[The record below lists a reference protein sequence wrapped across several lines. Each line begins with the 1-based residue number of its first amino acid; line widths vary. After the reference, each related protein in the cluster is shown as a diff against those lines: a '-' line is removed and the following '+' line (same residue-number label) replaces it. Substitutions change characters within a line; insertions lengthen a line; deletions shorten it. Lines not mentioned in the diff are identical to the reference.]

1 MLRIF
6 IDFILKTA
14 LEWRVNLTVLRS
26 KFKRIRPV
34 WFLSCSDEVSIIAIM
49 KPEECCRPQS
59 RFFFVHS
66 PSCCQRIDR
75 KLCSDLRFLSE
86 VSRSAGWRALIWV
99 YICVFFVK
107 YLCSREIPRCKKNN
121 RVWGLIDKGKLN
133 CTSNITACQL
143 PAFHRE
149 FRIGRQDGI
158 MLW

>member
-59 RFFFVHS
+59 RFFVHS

-107 YLCSREIPRCKKNN
+107 YLCSREIPRCKKKIIGFEDWLI
-121 RVWGLIDKGKLN
+121 RVSLIVLQ
-133 CTSNITACQL
+133 ILQL
-143 PAFHRE
+143 VSYQHFTENLELRD
-149 FRIGRQDGI
+149 RMR
-158 MLW
+158 

>member
-1 MLRIF
+1 MPDNDESVNWSILATKFMWRIFKCISRTNCISKWMLRIF

-59 RFFFVHS
+59 RFFVHS

-107 YLCSREIPRCKKNN
+107 YLCSREIPRCKK
-121 RVWGLIDKGKLN
+121 KK
-133 CTSNITACQL
+133 
-143 PAFHRE
+143 
-149 FRIGRQDGI
+149 
-158 MLW
+158 